1 MRSSFYLLLILI
13 SFWSCDTKKET
24 EGHDHGDGSHT
35 HSNDSTLTKAKEEM
49 LEKTVVIA
57 TPVSPEY
64 VQLATNVEII
74 PNINDAVKSVG
85 VLTHEGIFGPLLFA
99 EDIRSFFIELKP
111 GMFLSEHPHPTESIV
126 YTVSGKWVLCS
137 EGKRQVM
144 ETGSVFHFGSNMPTG
159 WEAPF
164 ADGALLF
171 VVKSKEEGESYEP
184 YMKGLNEMKVT
195 LDQERANGNPFY
207 LKELKPDHP
216 AILFARSVNPNFDE
230 LLKNIPY

>member
-1 MRSSFYLLLILI
+1 MRHGFYLLIILF
-13 SFWSCDTKKET
+13 SLWSCNKNT
-24 EGHDHGDGSHT
+24 EKTTGHDHGDGAHSH
-35 HSNDSTLTKAKEEM
+35 DSTVTKTPGEILAKA
-49 LEKTVVIA
+49 VIAA

-64 VQLATNVEII
+64 VQLATNVEVI

-126 YTVSGKWVLCS
+126 YTVKGKWVLCS

-171 VVKSKEEGESYEP
+171 VVKSKEAGEGYEP
-184 YMKGLNEMKVT
+184 YMKGLKEMVQT
-195 LDQERANGNPFY
+195 LDKERTNGNPFY
-207 LKELKPDHP
+207 FNELKADHP
-216 AILFARSVNPNFDE
+216 AILFARSVNPDFDE
-230 LLKNIPY
+230 VLKNIPY